1 MELIID
7 IHEKDYQSILNSGQV
22 PYGVVYAIMNGTP
35 LDKHDEEVIADT
47 VESIWG
53 KPPYMDILDK
63 IRAEINRQEFFD
75 AIKDAVYE
83 GMKKFY
89 EETGDDCKTYHQIT
103 KEAAE
108 RM

>member
-1 MELIID
+1 M
-7 IHEKDYQSILNSGQV
+7 
-22 PYGVVYAIMNGTP
+22 
-35 LDKHDEEVIADT
+35 
-47 VESIWG
+47 
-53 KPPYMDILDK
+53 K
-63 IRAEINRQEFFD
+63 IRDLKIKEILEICQDHPNCKECPFEEGDLDCMFDRNIMDWPLEDMRKEIEFRTNNTIEFPQEFFD
-75 AIKDAVYE
+75 SIKNAVYE

>member
-1 MELIID
+1 MASNTIEF
-7 IHEKDYQSILNSGQV
+7 
-22 PYGVVYAIMNGTP
+22 P
-35 LDKHDEEVIADT
+35 
-47 VESIWG
+47 
-53 KPPYMDILDK
+53 
-63 IRAEINRQEFFD
+63 QEFFD

-89 EETGDDCKTYHQIT
+89 EETGYDCKEFLFERMERRRTETIRDDNLTGREVSELLESRKPYYQIC

>member
-1 MELIID
+1 MASNTIEF
-7 IHEKDYQSILNSGQV
+7 
-22 PYGVVYAIMNGTP
+22 P
-35 LDKHDEEVIADT
+35 
-47 VESIWG
+47 
-53 KPPYMDILDK
+53 
-63 IRAEINRQEFFD
+63 QEFFD

-89 EETGDDCKTYHQIT
+89 EETSDDCKTYHQIT

>member
-1 MELIID
+1 MASNTIEF
-7 IHEKDYQSILNSGQV
+7 
-22 PYGVVYAIMNGTP
+22 P
-35 LDKHDEEVIADT
+35 
-47 VESIWG
+47 
-53 KPPYMDILDK
+53 
-63 IRAEINRQEFFD
+63 QEFFD
-75 AIKDAVYE
+75 AIKNAVYE